1 MAQQNGIVDVQRKN
15 IGCKVQKHCTYIRAF
30 IYKKKEHKSMIEKKK
45 VHTEQ
50 TKKYI
55 LVTVS
60 YFIILF
66 WLIRNW
72 HLNNCEICCV
82 SIIIYI
88 KEKKSTNGRPKI
100 KKKKIVTI
108 VAIVPPGTVATVQ
121 N

>member
-1 MAQQNGIVDVQRKN
+1 MSLF
-15 IGCKVQKHCTYIRAF
+15 TLF
-30 IYKKKEHKSMIEKKK
+30 IYRKKEHKSMIEKKK

-82 SIIIYI
+82 SITIYI
-88 KEKKSTNGRPKI
+88 KEKKYKWNTE
-100 KKKKIVTI
+100 KKKKKTITTVATVPHGI
-108 VAIVPPGTVATVQ
+108 VAIVQ

>member
-1 MAQQNGIVDVQRKN
+1 MFCQYNNIYLKKYKRKNKKNSTTVVTVPLGTVAIVQNFKKKKKKEDKVAQQNGIVDVQRKN

-66 WLIRNW
+66 
-72 HLNNCEICCV
+72 
-82 SIIIYI
+82 
-88 KEKKSTNGRPKI
+88 
-100 KKKKIVTI
+100 
-108 VAIVPPGTVATVQ
+108 
-121 N
+121 

>member
-1 MAQQNGIVDVQRKN
+1 MLFRSKKKKKEDKVAQQNGIVDVQRKN

-66 WLIRNW
+66 
-72 HLNNCEICCV
+72 
-82 SIIIYI
+82 
-88 KEKKSTNGRPKI
+88 
-100 KKKKIVTI
+100 
-108 VAIVPPGTVATVQ
+108 
-121 N
+121 